1 MKTRNLIRLTA
12 LLIAIVSL
20 SVAGCKKDKV
30 DQGAIDNKLILAYIQ
45 ANNITAK
52 ATGSGLYYVVTTP
65 GDATRP
71 LLTSTV
77 YVKYRGYVLNGTVK
91 GTQFD
96 SSYELSEQ
104 PAQFTMSGLIKGFSE
119 GLMQFGK
126 GGKGTLIIPST
137 LGYGSTAQGVEGQL
151 NYIPANSV
159 LIFDIELT
167 TFQ

>member
-1 MKTRNLIRLTA
+1 MKKLSILLVT
-12 LLIAIVSL
+12 LLIAF
-20 SVAGCKKDKV
+20 AGCKKDSV
-30 DQGAIDNKLILAYIQ
+30 NYGAIDNKAILAYIQ
-45 ANNITAK
+45 ANNLTAK
-52 ATGSGLYYVVTTP
+52 STGSGLYYVVTTP